1 MNTKLSVI
9 NAALMK
15 VGLPLAADL
24 NDCDWNAS
32 SIHDAVAE
40 QALRSF
46 PWGFA
51 TRFAVLAR
59 SAQSPAFGF
68 QHAYSLPV
76 DCLRVVDV
84 RCGEDLRSPRAR
96 FVISGRLVYAN
107 VTPCNCR
114 YVARDLNPSNWPT
127 DFADAV
133 AARLAAEIANL
144 SAQTMSMTPQLIQ
157 LYQLSL
163 AQAQAID
170 ATETTERVPLDESIL
185 AARSGGRGSGGR
197 A

>member
-1 MNTKLSVI
+1 MNTKLSII

-24 NDCDWNAS
+24 SDCDWNAG
-32 SIHDAVAE
+32 SIYDAVAE
-40 QALRSF
+40 QVLRSF

-59 SAQSPAFGF
+59 DIADPAFGF
-68 QHAYSLPV
+68 RHAYAMPP

-96 FVISGRLVYAN
+96 FVVSGKLIYAN
-107 VTPCNCR
+107 VSPCNAR
-114 YVARDLNPSNWPT
+114 YVARDKDPANWPT

-133 AARLAAEIANL
+133 AARIAAEIANL
-144 SAQTMSMTPQLIQ
+144 SAQTMSMTPNLIQ

-163 AQAQAID
+163 AQAQAVD

-185 AARSGGRGSGGR
+185 AARAGNGARS
-197 A
+197 

>member
-1 MNTKLSVI
+1 MDDKLSVI

-32 SIHDAVAE
+32 VVFDAVAK
-40 QALRSF
+40 QTLRSF

-51 TRFAVLAR
+51 TKFQVLA
-59 SAQSPAFGF
+59 QGTPDPAFGF
-68 QHAYSLPV
+68 THAYRMPT

-84 RCGEDLRSPRAR
+84 RCATDLRSPRAR
-96 FVISGRLVYAN
+96 FVVSGRLVYAN
-107 VTPCNCR
+107 ITPCNCR
-114 YVARDLNPSNWPT
+114 YVATDLDPANWPT

-133 AARLAAEIANL
+133 AARIAAEIANL
-144 SAQTMSMTPQLIQ
+144 SAQTMSMTPGLIQ

-185 AARSGGRGSGGR
+185 RGREVR
-197 A
+197 

>member
-1 MNTKLSVI
+1 MNDKLSII

-15 VGLPLAADL
+15 VGLPLAADV

-32 SIHDAVAE
+32 TIYEAMAE

-51 TRFAVLAR
+51 TRFAVLTR
-59 SAQSPAFGF
+59 SAAEPAFGF
-68 QHAYSLPV
+68 RYAYAMPSG
-76 DCLRVVDV
+76 CLRVVDV
-84 RCGEDLRSPRAR
+84 RCGEDLRSPKAR
-96 FVISGRLVYAN
+96 FVVSGKLVYAN
-107 VTPCNCR
+107 VSPCNAR
-114 YVARDLNPSNWPT
+114 YVARELDPADWPT

-133 AARLAAEIANL
+133 AARIAAEIANL
-144 SAQTMSMTPQLIQ
+144 SAQTMSMTPGLIQ

-185 AARSGGRGSGGR
+185 RTREGR
-197 A
+197 

>member
-1 MNTKLSVI
+1 MNDKLAVI

-15 VGLPLAADL
+15 VGLPLAASL

-32 SIHDAVAE
+32 TIFDAVAE

-51 TRFAVLAR
+51 TRFAALA
-59 SAQSPAFGF
+59 PAREPSFGF
-68 QHAYSLPV
+68 RYAYTMPD
-76 DCLRVVDV
+76 DCLRVIDV
-84 RCGEDLRSPRAR
+84 RCADDLRAPKAR
-96 FVISGRLVYAN
+96 FVISARQVYAN
-107 VTPCNCR
+107 VSPCNCR
-114 YVARDLNPSNWPT
+114 YVTRDLDPANWPT

-133 AARLAAEIANL
+133 ASRVAAEIASL
-144 SAQTMSMTPQLIQ
+144 SAQTMSMTPNLIQ
-157 LYQLSL
+157 LYQLAL

-185 AARSGGRGSGGR
+185 MGRSGGQGG
-197 A
+197 

>member
-1 MNTKLSVI
+1 MHTKLDVI

-15 VGLPLAADL
+15 VGLPLAADV

-32 SIHDAVAE
+32 VMYEAAAE

-51 TRFAVLAR
+51 TRFAA
-59 SAQSPAFGF
+59 AQPTAAVPAFGF
-68 QHAYSLPV
+68 RYAFAMPE

-84 RCGEDLRSPRAR
+84 RCTEDLRTPRAR
-96 FVISGRLVYAN
+96 FVVSGRHIYAN
-107 VTPCNCR
+107 VSPCNCR
-114 YVARDLNPSNWPT
+114 YVARITDPARWPT

-133 AARLAAEIANL
+133 ACRIAAEIAAL
-144 SAQTMSMTPQLIQ
+144 SAQSAGMTAGLIR

-163 AQAQAID
+163 AQAQAVD
-170 ATETTERVPLDESIL
+170 ATETTERVPLDESLL
-185 AARSGGRGSGGR
+185 AGREGR
-197 A
+197 